1 MDEPSV
7 LDYLKAKLMPWKYHL
22 PEPEDNSATIL
33 ISEEKPDPITV
44 PFDELIDSGRE
55 NEFEIKTKRNL
66 SLRIPPGLFLA
77 LLFAILGQI
86 LLEPPSRKIEIA
98 IFFYFVS
105 AILIILTAI
114 KKAPV
119 FDRKQ
124 DKFDDVIDTDLDNR
138 GLIALG
144 VSFFALLIAFLT
156 FKVTD
161 FHDIRFDSINLFYWL
176 LSLASFC
183 YAVLDRS
190 AIRISIAGIIERI
203 KSRVIHVKITPW
215 IIFGIF
221 SIILIFFFRF
231 YRLNQVP
238 GEMFSDHAEKLLDV
252 NDVLNGEFHVFFVRN
267 TGREFIQFYLTAL
280 IALIFKTGVS
290 FISLKIGTA
299 IAGFLTLPYI
309 YKLGKEIGNRWI
321 GLLAFLLTGISYW
334 HNVISRVGLRFPLY
348 PLFAAPV
355 LFYLIRGIRRKR
367 RNDFVYAG
375 IALGLGLHG
384 YSSFRFVPIAVIFVV
399 VLYLLHARRK
409 LDRTNIV
416 FGLIIIMISSFII
429 FLPLFKFTLI
439 SPSDVNYRALSRLGT
454 IERSYPEPV
463 LNIFFQN
470 LLNAETMFFYS
481 DGNTWVHSIPFRPAL
496 DFITAAF
503 YFVGSMI
510 VLIRYIKHRD
520 WEDLFLLISVPLLMM
535 PSILSLSF
543 PEENPSLNRTGG
555 AIIPVFIL
563 AAIGFEGVFSQLW
576 QQARNYGGKIITVC
590 LATVLFI
597 AACINNFN
605 LVFNQYDQQFLAGA
619 WNTTQIGTVVR
630 GFVDS
635 IGNIDDAYVV
645 PYPHW
650 VDTRLVGINA
660 GFVTKDLALWP
671 DQFSLS
677 QENGNAKL
685 FIIKP
690 ENVDATDLLK
700 GMYPDG
706 ALYNYDSG
714 RPGKD
719 FLIFSVSPDIISLP
733 SGVIP

>member
-1 MDEPSV
+1 MNEPSV
-7 LDYLKAKLMPWKYHL
+7 LDYVKAKLMPWKYQL
-22 PEPEDNSATIL
+22 PDIGDDSLTNL
-33 ISEEKPDPITV
+33 ISGDQPGPKPDQIDGITYSN
-44 PFDELIDSGRE
+44 FDNELK
-55 NEFEIKTKRNL
+55 IKTKTNFNL
-66 SLRIPPGLFLA
+66 KIPPGLFLA
-77 LLFAILGQI
+77 LLCAILGQI
-86 LLEPPSRKIEIA
+86 FLEPPNRKTAIA

-105 AILIILTAI
+105 AILVLLTAI

-124 DKFDDVIDTDLDNR
+124 DTFENVIDTDLDNK

-144 VSFFALLIAFLT
+144 ISFIALIIAFLT
-156 FKVTD
+156 FRETGV
-161 FHDIRFDSINLFYWL
+161 HDIRFNSINLFYWL
-176 LSLASFC
+176 LSIGSFC
-183 YAVLDRS
+183 YAVLDRT
-190 AIRISIAGIIERI
+190 AILKSINNFYQKITARMILVR
-203 KSRVIHVKITPW
+203 ITPW
-215 IIFGIF
+215 VIFVIL
-221 SIILIFFFRF
+221 SIVLILFFRF
-231 YRLNQVP
+231 YRLNQAP

-252 NDVLNGEFHVFFVRN
+252 NDVLNGDFHVFFVRN

-280 IALIFKTGVS
+280 IALVFKTGVS

-321 GLLAFLLTGISYW
+321 GILAFLLTGISYW

-348 PLFAAPV
+348 PLFAAPA
-355 LFYLIRGIRRKR
+355 LFYLIRGIRQKRK
-367 RNDFVYAG
+367 NDFVYSG

-384 YSSFRFVPIAVIFVV
+384 YSSFRFVPIAILFVV
-399 VLYLLHARRK
+399 ILYILHSRRK
-409 LDRTNIV
+409 LDRTNIL
-416 FGLIIIMISSFII
+416 FGLIIIVIMSFII

-454 IERSYPEPV
+454 IERTYPEPPIK
-463 LNIFFQN
+463 IFLQN
-470 LLNAETMFFYS
+470 LFNAETMFFYS
-481 DGNTWVHSIPFRPAL
+481 DGNTWVHSIPNRPAL

-503 YFVGSMI
+503 YFIGSLI
-510 VLIRYIKHRD
+510 VLIRYIKHHE
-520 WEDLFLLISVPLLMM
+520 WEDLFLILAVPLLMM

-576 QQARNYGGKIITVC
+576 YQSRNKGGKIVTVG
-590 LATVLFI
+590 LASVLFF
-597 AACINNFN
+597 AACINNYN
-605 LVFNQYDQQFLAGA
+605 LVFNQYNQQFLASA
-619 WNTTQIGTVVR
+619 WNTSQIGTVVR
-630 GFVDS
+630 GFTNS
-635 IGNIDDAYVV
+635 IGDINNAYVV

-671 DQFSLS
+671 DQFSTL
-677 QENGNAKL
+677 QDNGSAKL

-690 ENVDATDLLK
+690 ENFEAIDLLK
-700 GMYPDG
+700 GKYPDG

-719 FLIFSVSPDIISLP
+719 FLIYSVPPIVVQIP
-733 SGVIP
+733 SNTIP